1 MVDVAARIGGKG
13 ASLWAMTTQLGLPV
27 PPGFTIGTEHAVTGV
42 TDALF
47 NEIVAGIDRIGHEV
61 GKRFGDSANPLLV
74 SVRSGA
80 AVSMPG
86 MMDTILNVGV
96 TAAVIHKQDDP
107 DFARATHDA
116 FINQF
121 VKAVPAFDHSLRD
134 DPYAVLRASI
144 DAVFASWNSPRA
156 QAYRARE
163 QLPDATG
170 TAVTIQAMVFGNR
183 DARSGTGVIFSRDP
197 STGAPGMTGDW
208 LAQAQGEAIVAGT
221 HRTLP
226 IETLATHDP
235 PAFDELVAAVN
246 TLETFYRDMVD
257 VEFTIE
263 SGRLWILQAR
273 VGKRAAAAAARIA
286 HDLVEEG
293 RLSHKEAI
301 AMVPASLFDGAM
313 LVTRRDGE
321 HVAAAHGL
329 GVSPG
334 LVSGRAA
341 FDCDAAIDMADAGDP
356 VILVRRETSPDDVHG
371 MGVSVGILT
380 ATGGAM
386 SHAALVAREWGIAA
400 VCGADIDIVDGAF
413 VAGARRIVAGDMI
426 SIDGATGEVFVGRVS
441 GTSVPD
447 TFVDTIRTWALSMGQ
462 QEEHRAET

>member
-1 MVDVAARIGGKG
+1 
-13 ASLWAMTTQLGLPV
+13 
-27 PPGFTIGTEHAVTGV
+27 
-42 TDALF
+42 
-47 NEIVAGIDRIGHEV
+47 
-61 GKRFGDSANPLLV
+61 
-74 SVRSGA
+74 
-80 AVSMPG
+80 
-86 MMDTILNVGV
+86 
-96 TAAVIHKQDDP
+96 
-107 DFARATHDA
+107 
-116 FINQF
+116 
-121 VKAVPAFDHSLRD
+121 
-134 DPYAVLRASI
+134 
-144 DAVFASWNSPRA
+144 
-156 QAYRARE
+156 
-163 QLPDATG
+163 
-170 TAVTIQAMVFGNR
+170 
-183 DARSGTGVIFSRDP
+183 
-197 STGAPGMTGDW
+197 
-208 LAQAQGEAIVAGT
+208 
-221 HRTLP
+221 
-226 IETLATHDP
+226 
-235 PAFDELVAAVN
+235 
-246 TLETFYRDMVD
+246 
-257 VEFTIE
+257 
-263 SGRLWILQAR
+263 
-273 VGKRAAAAAARIA
+273 
-286 HDLVEEG
+286 
-293 RLSHKEAI
+293 
-301 AMVPASLFDGAM
+301 MVPASLFDGAM